1 MFIQSRHQI
10 KSLSTTYSWRTQINR
25 HQSQKRWWPFL
36 ICLSV
41 SLINR
46 HHDWSI
52 RVLAQNSPISL
63 INAWRKIQMNE
74 LISRL
79 YWWVQ
84 NLNVRSDWVRFR
96 NWELSGL
103 FWTLSEMRVS
113 NHKQAKR
120 GPGWSSRTNL
130 PVLIQNTQIQN
141 FMQFFFECPKQSRCW
156 PLILVKLSNW

>member
-96 NWELSGL
+96 NWDLSGL
-103 FWTLSEMRVS
+103 FWTLSESYEIRKWEFRIIS
-113 NHKQAKR
+113 KR
-120 GPGWSSRTNL
+120 KEGPAGALERICLFWSKTPKSK
-130 PVLIQNTQIQN
+130 ISCN
-141 FMQFFFECPKQSRCW
+141 FFLNARNSPDVDRWF
-156 PLILVKLSNW
+156 